1 LTTAAMLLRSRYVGN
16 TTAMVRPFHIAA
28 MVLASQQRPAMA
40 AAITG
45 TGTGCGVRTKT

>member
-1 LTTAAMLLRSRYVGN
+1 
-16 TTAMVRPFHIAA
+16 
-28 MVLASQQRPAMA
+28 MVLACQQRVAMV